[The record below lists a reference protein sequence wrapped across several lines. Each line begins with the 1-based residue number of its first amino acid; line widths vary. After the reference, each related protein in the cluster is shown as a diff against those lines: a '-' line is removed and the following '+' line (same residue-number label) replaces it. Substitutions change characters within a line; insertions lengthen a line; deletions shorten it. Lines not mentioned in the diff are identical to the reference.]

1 MYVENSTDLN
11 WIKNQLNRNVIDGDD
26 IWEAQVLWGRK
37 EEGDEI
43 GFFVIEDDDEKYF
56 EGEPI
61 IWASQLLEMV
71 DYECAEED

>member
-43 GFFVIEDDDEKYF
+43 GFFVIEDDEGFF
-56 EGEPI
+56 EGRSI
-61 IWASQLLEMV
+61 IWASELLEMI
-71 DYECAEED
+71 DNEGAEED